1 MSQTTKPAL
10 DDQASDHR
18 WDVLVARDI
27 MRTDVVVL
35 SYATP
40 LSDVERTFSE
50 NGISGAPV
58 TDEAG
63 HIVGIVTLKDL
74 VTRYAEDPD
83 SHPRRRPGYYD
94 TWDDEMHQEDMRGFR
109 VPAEA
114 EDTVADVMTAQ
125 VFSVAAD
132 AGLKEIANA
141 MTSHRIHRVLVQEG
155 GKYVG
160 LISTLEVLDVL
171 SA

>member
-1 MSQTTKPAL
+1 MEQNTKAPEEPA
-10 DDQASDHR
+10 ADHR
-18 WDVLVARDI
+18 WELVTARDI

-40 LSDVERTFSE
+40 LSEVERTFSE
-50 NGISGAPV
+50 SSISGAPV
-58 TDEAG
+58 TNEAG

-74 VTRYAEDPD
+74 VERYAEDPD
-83 SHPRRRPGYYD
+83 SHPRRRPGYYE
-94 TWDDEMHQEDMRGFR
+94 TWDDEMHAEDMRGFR

-114 EDTVADVMTAQ
+114 EDTVGDVMTAQ
-125 VFSVAAD
+125 VHAVDVS
-132 AGLKEIANA
+132 AGLREIANA
-141 MTSHRIHRVLVQEG
+141 MTSHRIHRVLVQED